1 MTTFYTLECLIAF
14 HVSLIIF
21 GENFPERRLFLQ
33 NKHLIKKSMEKLDI
47 YYQDAYSPLSS
58 DYVGTLHYMIVSSDI
73 NFTYLRT
80 YLIYTDKYVDL
91 HVS

>member
-1 MTTFYTLECLIAF
+1 
-14 HVSLIIF
+14 
-21 GENFPERRLFLQ
+21 
-33 NKHLIKKSMEKLDI
+33 MEKLDI
-47 YYQDAYSPLSS
+47 YYQDAYSLS

-80 YLIYTDKYVDL
+80 CLIYTDKYVDL

>member
-1 MTTFYTLECLIAF
+1 
-14 HVSLIIF
+14 
-21 GENFPERRLFLQ
+21 
-33 NKHLIKKSMEKLDI
+33 MEKLDI
-47 YYQDAYSPLSS
+47 YYQDAYSLLSS